1 MVEVGTLEIGGT
13 INTQDL
19 EKGLARIRQGFD
31 LIDSKAGGVNADFE
45 RMAKTGKTLNKFF
58 IGMAVAGGAA
68 MFAIAKGAPAVAAS
82 MAQIKVE
89 TGKLQRSLGRG
100 LAPIFD
106 LAADAF
112 SGFVDIIQNNEG
124 IISGLSTVFSEEIRG
139 NWADGVTILGA
150 LKDKIFELGAAI
162 GINED
167 SFTKMFG
174 PFGLPTQLGKFGIG
188 IGPGSF
194 PDPIAAIAELI
205 RANKGVDKKET
216 RRSIGQILQDWF

>member
-19 EKGLARIRQGFD
+19 ERGLARIRQGFD
-31 LIDSKAGGVNADFE
+31 MIDSKAGGVNADFE
-45 RMAKTGKTLNKFF
+45 RMAKTGKSLNKFF

-68 MFAIAKGAPAVAAS
+68 MFAIAKNAPAVAGS

-89 TGKLQRSLGRG
+89 SGKLERSLGRG

-112 SGFVDIIQNNEG
+112 GGFVGIIQENEGVISGFSAI
-124 IISGLSTVFSEEIRG
+124 FSEGVRE
-139 NWADGVTILGA
+139 NWRETANVFGFLG
-150 LKDKIFELGAAI
+150 DKIKELGNAI
-162 GINED
+162 GINEE
-167 SFTKMFG
+167 SVTGFLEGFG
-174 PFGLPTQLGKFGIG
+174 KLNIFKNIGLGIG
-188 IGPGSF
+188 F
-194 PDPIAAIAELI
+194 PDFMGIFSDLI
-205 RANKGVDKKET
+205 DASKKVDKKET